1 MMQGA
6 NNFGLVESSAFED
19 NNMDAEASEFVLI
32 DTNEM
37 NAQVEVASPTIGE
50 MLAARTPQRRQHAK
64 RFSERL
70 KSSSKRQN

>member
-1 MMQGA
+1 MANLMQGA

-37 NAQVEVASPTIGE
+37 NAQVEQAEPASPTIAE
-50 MLAARTPQRRQHAK
+50 MLAARTP
-64 RFSERL
+64 
-70 KSSSKRQN
+70 